1 MNPKIL
7 QCKCPHVLRTNA
19 SEDTTT
25 FCNVRKIGCSYLQS
39 SASESLSINQSAGA
53 DNHNNCRT
61 LNLCVNRTLARIIL
75 GQRSRNLRILIA
87 MEAPIPNAHRRKTE
101 NLTLQARRLRSNLC
115 AFHRTLHS
123 LQYPNHPVSRSRA
136 PNNWH
141 RFGHTMQRQP
151 SSSKTW

>member
-1 MNPKIL
+1 MHPKIL
-7 QCKCPHVLRTNA
+7 PCRCPHVLRTNA
-19 SEDTTT
+19 SEYTTT
-25 FCNVRKIGCSYLQS
+25 FCILNKVGL
-39 SASESLSINQSAGA
+39 

-61 LNLCVNRTLARIIL
+61 LNVCFKRTLARKIP

-87 MEAPIPNAHRRKTE
+87 MEATIPNAHRRKTE

-123 LQYPNHPVSRSRA
+123 LQYPDHPVSRSRA

-141 RFGHTMQRQP
+141 RFGHTRQRRP